1 MPELLDITTLI
12 LKHLPP
18 SASIPNVQV
27 CDEHSRRWSMSLE
40 RQGHITLDDDRP
52 IDGVLASELSFA
64 PKAVSVL
71 RPNGRAIFLVP
82 NTVDI
87 SPEAVIQTLT
97 EAGLVRILIEA
108 VLDDAYLLARGER
121 PTEHARPTARIAAIA
136 QLTANAIE
144 VTEAA
149 EIAKQYQS
157 LHLLVRQ
164 DPPTRGWTDAQPDLT
179 WQAITVRDTQIDRVV
194 LLAFT
199 SLTKAVAFMQPAVIA
214 GAISNVNKLPR
225 YEMDQFLKWNLPLIV
240 NPTFEAL
247 REDQRFD
254 FQSPS
259 LEIDPFAALRSHEA

>member
-18 SASIPNVQV
+18 SASIPNVQA
-27 CDEHSRRWSMSLE
+27 CDERSRRWGMSLE
-40 RQGHITLDDDRP
+40 RQGHITVDNARP

-64 PKAVSVL
+64 PEAASIL

-82 NTVDI
+82 NTTDVA
-87 SPEAVIQTLT
+87 PEAVVQTLT
-97 EAGLVRILIEA
+97 AAGLVRILMEA

-121 PTEHARPTARIAAIA
+121 PTEHAHPTARIAAIA
-136 QLTANAIE
+136 QLAPNASE
-144 VTEAA
+144 VVEAT
-149 EIAKQYQS
+149 EIAQQYRS

-164 DPPTRGWTDAQPDLT
+164 NPPMRGWTAESDFT
-179 WQAITVRDTQIDRVV
+179 WQAITVRDTQADRVV

-199 SLTKAVAFMQPAVIA
+199 SLVKAVAFMQPAVIA
-214 GAISNVNKLPR
+214 GVMSNVNKLPR
-225 YEMDQFLKWNLPLIV
+225 YETELLIKWNLPLIV

-254 FQSPS
+254 FQSPP